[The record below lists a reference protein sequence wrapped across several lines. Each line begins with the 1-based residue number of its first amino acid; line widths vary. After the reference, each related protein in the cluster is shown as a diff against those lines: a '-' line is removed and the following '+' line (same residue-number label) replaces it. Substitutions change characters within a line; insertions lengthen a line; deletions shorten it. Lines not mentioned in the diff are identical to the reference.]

1 METKYVKKLLF
12 LTSLLTSFFLGFS
25 SFSLADDPAKAETVE
40 LKASE
45 ILPEEMK
52 KLLKGDHYS
61 VEEKVIILT
70 TKVNRRLQN
79 ALCTRVPLQDTQ
91 TQFSDLSGDS
101 CMLLRNFRL
110 CRIQ

>member
-1 METKYVKKLLF
+1 MI
-12 LTSLLTSFFLGFS
+12 
-25 SFSLADDPAKAETVE
+25 PPRQTVE

-79 ALCTRVPLQDTQ
+79 ALCTRVPL
-91 TQFSDLSGDS
+91 
-101 CMLLRNFRL
+101 
-110 CRIQ
+110 